1 MIFLINQR
9 EYLTATGKLTYQADF
24 VNYYYTM
31 DEESDILP
39 ARKYFR
45 IMSEL
50 YTAYRATGRYD
61 PYRYYT

>member
-1 MIFLINQR
+1 
-9 EYLTATGKLTYQADF
+9 
-24 VNYYYTM
+24 M